1 MTIWV
6 SKEVSQAQEYKH
18 EKVKAADKDLRVEK
32 LKLLNVTVFLCIWQN
47 FLCII
52 EVVGAM
58 WIISLGAGSLYFSS
72 VIWSGT
78 FIR

>member
-6 SKEVSQAQEYKH
+6 SKEASRAQEYRHQKI
-18 EKVKAADKDLRVEK
+18 KAADNVFRVEK
-32 LKLLNVTVFLCIWQN
+32 LKLINLTVFLCIWQN

-58 WIISLGAGSLYFSS
+58 WIISLGAGSLCIST
-72 VIWSGT
+72 VLWSGT